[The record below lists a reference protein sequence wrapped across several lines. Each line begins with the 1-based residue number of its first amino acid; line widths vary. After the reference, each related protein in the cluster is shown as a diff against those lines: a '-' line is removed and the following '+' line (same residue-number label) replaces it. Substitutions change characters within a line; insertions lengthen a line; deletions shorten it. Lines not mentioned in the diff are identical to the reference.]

1 MLRPVDWTKPNSSG
15 KKVRDQLSCQPEVI
29 AGLGTLAV
37 NATKTNCLFPDTV
50 KYPKQ
55 KPGEQEMVVG
65 SGYQLAN
72 TGIAS
77 INKLTGTRSASTEI
91 RSEKRMSKKQ
101 SPN

>member
-1 MLRPVDWTKPNSSG
+1 
-15 KKVRDQLSCQPEVI
+15 
-29 AGLGTLAV
+29 
-37 NATKTNCLFPDTV
+37 
-50 KYPKQ
+50 
-55 KPGEQEMVVG
+55 MVVG